1 MRVFDEP
8 EAALRWAITWPT
20 ARQRI
25 GKAVRGCGSTRLARP
40 AGRPWRPIR
49 SSGLSRRAATAIE
62 AVRPCWRLRS
72 CAPTWLC
79 GHHNPANWGSPAT
92 TPIATSL
99 GDRAVHA
106 ATALRLLPDDA
117 ARVAPGKRAGEIT
130 NKLAAPSR
138 SGVSRKGRRGQMA
151 PHWLRTAAGSR
162 SVSARLKSRKCSPL

>member
-8 EAALRWAITWPT
+8 EAALRCAITWPP

-25 GKAVRGCGSTRLARP
+25 GEAVRGCGSTRLARP
-40 AGRPWRPIR
+40 AGRPWRPDVSIR

-62 AVRPCWRLRS
+62 AARPCWRLRS

-92 TPIATSL
+92 PPIATSL

-117 ARVAPGKRAGEIT
+117 ARAAPGKRAGEIT
-130 NKLAAPSR
+130 NKLAAPADLAFHAKAAAAEWLPTGFGQPR
-138 SGVSRKGRRGQMA
+138 DRALFRRA
-151 PHWLRTAAGSR
+151 
-162 SVSARLKSRKCSPL
+162 